1 MSTTAAAIR
10 RRDDRPPFDFSYWL
24 QTNILSVGKIITLLI
39 LLALNVWIIN
49 SGLRAN
55 PLTTTAV
62 VLLWAIFG
70 ALIVYNIVR
79 HNLVHGP
86 LKAVKVRLY
95 TSLHGALISLFLLV
109 ALGLALYSFV
119 QYVTFWPRWEA
130 VVVNFRL
137 LMVGRYPRDLIWR
150 PAAAAIFVVALGVAS
165 LLTWGPI
172 SRRLFRFRKLVTV
185 LWLMSP
191 LILGIILYG
200 VGPAFDAP
208 NAGPL
213 ATVNTRLW
221 GGLMLTLIISVVAI
235 LVSFPLGVLLALG
248 RQSHYPI
255 IRYFCIGYIE
265 LIRGVPLITVLFMA
279 QFMLPL
285 FLPGGLTVDSLIRV
299 TVGFILFSAAYL
311 AENVR
316 GGLQAVPRGQYEAAY
331 ALGLNTVQSTRR
343 IILPQALRAVIPA
356 IVGQFIGLFKDTS
369 LVAII
374 GVFDLLSI
382 GRAVLG
388 QQEYRARQAEIY
400 LFIGLIYFVGASGMS
415 YASRRLETRLG
426 VGER

>member
-1 MSTTAAAIR
+1 MTTTVSAMS
-10 RRDDRPPFDFSYWL
+10 RRDERPPFDFTYWL

-39 LLALNVWIIN
+39 LIALNIWIIN
-49 SGLRAN
+49 AGLRSN

-62 VLLWAIFG
+62 VVLWAIFG
-70 ALIVYNIVR
+70 ALIAFNMVR
-79 HNLVHGP
+79 HNLVRGV
-86 LKAVKVRLY
+86 LRGVKVRIY
-95 TSLHGALISLFLLV
+95 TSLHGSLISLFLLV
-109 ALGLALYSFV
+109 ALGLAVYAFV
-119 QYVTFWPRWEA
+119 RYVTFWPRWEA

-137 LMVGRYPRDLIWR
+137 LMFGRYPKALTWR
-150 PAAAAIFVVALGVAS
+150 PVLAALFIVVLGAVS
-165 LLTWGPI
+165 LATWGPV
-172 SRRLFRFRKLVTV
+172 SRRLFRFRKAVTI
-185 LWLMSP
+185 LWLISP
-191 LILGIILYG
+191 VILGIILYG
-200 VGPAFDAP
+200 IGPTFDSP

-213 ATVNTRLW
+213 GTVNTRLW

-235 LVSFPLGVLLALG
+235 IVSFPLGVMLALG
-248 RQSHYPI
+248 RQSKYPV
-255 IRYFCIGYIE
+255 IRYFCVGYIE

-279 QFMLPL
+279 EFMLPL
-285 FLPGGLTVDSLIRV
+285 FLPGGLNVDSLLRV

-316 GGLQAVPRGQYEAAY
+316 GGLQSVPRGQYEAAY
-331 ALGLNTVQSTRR
+331 AVGLSGYQTTRR

-388 QQEYRARQAEIY
+388 QQEYRAFQAEIY
-400 LFIGLIYFVGASGMS
+400 LFIGLIYFVGASAMS

-426 VGER
+426 VGQR

>member
-1 MSTTAAAIR
+1 MTTTASTMR
-10 RRDDRPPFDFSYWL
+10 RRDERPPFDFGYWL
-24 QTNILSVGKIITLLI
+24 QTNILSASKIITLLALI
-39 LLALNVWIIN
+39 ALNIWIIN
-49 SGLRAN
+49 TGLRAN
-55 PLTTTAV
+55 PLTTTIV
-62 VLLWAIFG
+62 IVLWGIFG
-70 ALIVYNIVR
+70 ALIAWNIVR
-79 HNLVHGP
+79 HNLVHGM
-86 LKAVKVRLY
+86 LREVKIRLY
-95 TSLHGALISLFLLV
+95 TSLHGSLISLFLLV
-109 ALGLALYSFV
+109 VLGLALYAFV
-119 QYVTFWPRWEA
+119 RYVTFWPRWEA

-137 LMVGRYPRDLIWR
+137 LMFGRYPKELVWR
-150 PAAAAIFVVALGVAS
+150 PIVAALFIAVLGMVS
-165 LLTWGPI
+165 LATWGPV
-172 SRRLFRFRKLVTV
+172 SRRLFPYRKTVTI
-185 LWLMSP
+185 LWLISP
-191 LILGIILYG
+191 FILGIILYG
-200 VGPAFDAP
+200 FGAAFDTP
-208 NAGPL
+208 DAGPL
-213 ATVNTRLW
+213 SRVNTRLW

-248 RQSHYPI
+248 RQSKYPV

-279 QFMLPL
+279 EFMLPL
-285 FLPGGLTVDSLIRV
+285 FLPGGLTVDSLVRV
-299 TVGFILFSAAYL
+299 TVGFTLFSAAYL

-331 ALGLNTVQSTRR
+331 AVGLNTVQTMRR

-388 QQEYRARQAEIY
+388 QQEYRNRQAEIF
-400 LFIGLIYFVGASGMS
+400 LFVGLIYFVGASGMS

-426 VGER
+426 VGQR

>member
-1 MSTTAAAIR
+1 MAATASTMP

-24 QTNILSVGKIITLLI
+24 QTNLLSVGKIITLLVLI
-39 LLALNVWIIN
+39 ALNIWIIRT
-49 SGLRAN
+49 GLRVN
-55 PLTTTAV
+55 PLTTTIV
-62 VLLWAIFG
+62 VVLWAIFG
-70 ALIVYNIVR
+70 GLIAYNMVR
-79 HNLVHGP
+79 HNLVHGM
-86 LKAVKVRLY
+86 LRAVKVRIY
-95 TSLHGALISLFLLV
+95 TSLHGSLISLFLLV
-109 ALGLALYSFV
+109 ALGLALYAFV
-119 QYVTFWPRWEA
+119 RYITFWPRWEA

-137 LMVGRYPRDLIWR
+137 LMVGRYPRSLTWR
-150 PAAAAIFVVALGVAS
+150 PVAAALFVVVLGVAS
-165 LLTWGPI
+165 LLTWGPV
-172 SRRLFRFRKLVTV
+172 SRRLYRYRKVMIG
-185 LWLMSP
+185 LWLASP
-191 LILGIILYG
+191 IILGIILYG
-200 VGPAFDAP
+200 VGAPFDAP
-208 NAGPL
+208 DAGPL
-213 ATVNTRLW
+213 GRVNTRLW
-221 GGLMLTLIISVVAI
+221 GGLMLTLIISVIAI
-235 LVSFPLGVLLALG
+235 IVSFPLGVMLALG
-248 RQSHYPI
+248 RQSQYPVI
-255 IRYFCIGYIE
+255 KYFCVGYIE
-265 LIRGVPLITVLFMA
+265 LIRGVPLLTVLFMA
-279 QFMLPL
+279 EFMLPL

-299 TVGFILFSAAYL
+299 ITGFILFSAAYL

-331 ALGLNTVQSTRR
+331 AVGLNTYQTTRR

>member
-1 MSTTAAAIR
+1 MTSTVSAMQ
-10 RRDDRPPFDFSYWL
+10 RRDDRPPFEFGYWL
-24 QTNILSVGKIITLLI
+24 QTNVLSLGKIITLL
-39 LLALNVWIIN
+39 LLIALNIWII
-49 SGLRAN
+49 GAGMQAN

-62 VLLWAIFG
+62 IMLWSVFG
-70 ALIVYNIVR
+70 GLIAYNMVR
-79 HNLVHGP
+79 HNHVHGT
-86 LKAVKVRLY
+86 LREVKVRIY
-95 TSLHGALISLFLLV
+95 TSLHGALVSLFLLV
-109 ALGLALYSFV
+109 VLGLALYAFV
-119 QYVTFWPRWEA
+119 RYVTFWPRWEA
-130 VVVNFRL
+130 IVVNFRL
-137 LMVGRYPRDLIWR
+137 LMVGRYPRALTWR
-150 PAAAAIFVVALGVAS
+150 PVAAALFVAALGVAS
-165 LLTWGPI
+165 LLTWGPV
-172 SRRLFRFRKLVTV
+172 SRRLFRYRKVMIG
-185 LWLMSP
+185 LWLASP
-191 LILGIILYG
+191 IILGIILYG
-200 VGPAFDAP
+200 VGAAYDAP
-208 NAGPL
+208 DAGPL
-213 ATVNTRLW
+213 GTVNTRLW

-235 LVSFPLGVLLALG
+235 VVSFPLGVSLALG
-248 RQSHYPI
+248 RQSHYPVVK
-255 IRYFCIGYIE
+255 YFCIGYIE

-279 QFMLPL
+279 EFMLPL

-299 TVGFILFSAAYL
+299 TVGFTLFSAAYL

-331 ALGLNTVQSTRR
+331 AVGLNTYQTTRR

-388 QQEYRARQAEIY
+388 QQEYRSRQAEIY
-400 LFIGLIYFVGASGMS
+400 LFVGLIYFVGASGMS